1 MYVTRVIEAPTAPAP
16 VGSYSQAKQIGQFL
30 QVSGQIPIDPQTG
43 GILRGSVTEQVS
55 QALAQIDAILAHA
68 GAGWSDVLISRVYLS
83 TDQDFD
89 EFDAAYARHVPLPY
103 PARVTVGAELAP
115 GALVE
120 IEVLAVVPDA
130 ATSGLPA

>member
-1 MYVTRVIEAPTAPAP
+1 MYVTRVIEAPNAPTP
-16 VGSYSQAKQIGQFL
+16 VGSYSQAKQIGRFL

-43 GILRGSVTEQVS
+43 GILQGNVTEQLS
-55 QALAQIDAILAHA
+55 QVLVQIDAILTHA
-68 GAGWSDVLISRVYLS
+68 GARWSDVLISRVYLS

-89 EFDAAYARHVPLPY
+89 EFDAAYGLHVPEPY

-120 IEVLAVVPDA
+120 IEVLAVLPDA
-130 ATSGLPA
+130 A

>member
-1 MYVTRVIEAPTAPAP
+1 MSVNRVIYSPNAPAP
-16 VGSYSQAKQIGQFL
+16 VGSYSQAKQIGRFL
-30 QVSGQIPIDPQTG
+30 QVSGQLPIDPRTG
-43 GILRGSVTEQVS
+43 NILQGSVTEQVV
-55 QALAQIDAILAHA
+55 QVLAQIDAILTHA

-89 EFDAAYARHVPLPY
+89 EFDAAYGQHVPAPY

-120 IEVLAVVPDA
+120 IEALAVIPDSA
-130 ATSGLPA
+130 

>member
-1 MYVTRVIEAPTAPAP
+1 MPVNRVIESPNAPAP

-43 GILRGSVTEQVS
+43 GILRGSVTEQVA

-68 GAGWSDVLISRVYLS
+68 GAAWSDVLISRIYLS

-89 EFDAAYARHVPLPY
+89 EFDAAYARHVPQPY

-120 IEVLAVVPDA
+120 IEALAVIPGT

>member
-1 MYVTRVIEAPTAPAP
+1 MSVNRVIEAPNAPAP
-16 VGSYSQAKQIGQFL
+16 VGSYSQAKQIGRFL

-43 GILRGSVTEQVS
+43 GILQGSVTEQVS
-55 QALAQIDAILAHA
+55 QVLAQIDAILAHG

-89 EFDAAYARHVPLPY
+89 EFDAAYGRHVPEPY

-115 GALVE
+115 GVLVE
-120 IEVLAVVPDA
+120 IEVLAVLPDTA
-130 ATSGLPA
+130 

>member
-1 MYVTRVIEAPTAPAP
+1 MTVNRVIKSPNAPAP

-43 GILRGSVTEQVS
+43 AILQGSVTEQMS
-55 QALAQIDAILAHA
+55 QVLAQIDVILAHA
-68 GAGWSDVLISRVYLS
+68 GANWTDVLISRVYLS

-89 EFDAAYARHVPLPY
+89 EFDAAYGRHVPQPY

-120 IEVLAVVPDA
+120 IEVLAVVPGA
-130 ATSGLPA
+130 S